1 MNVVR
6 KIDDLAIA
14 GQITLEQLQQIADE
28 RFKSQKFLFY
38 TLSGEYQTLILKN
51 ITIENAK

>member
-1 MNVVR
+1 MNIVR

-14 GQITLEQLQQIADE
+14 GQMTLEQLQQIADDHY
-28 RFKSQKFLFY
+28 KPQKFLIY

-51 ITIENAK
+51 VTI

>member
-14 GQITLEQLQQIADE
+14 GQITPEQLQQIADD
-28 RFKSQKFLFY
+28 RYKSQKLLIY
-38 TLSGEYQTLILKN
+38 TLPSEYQSLI
-51 ITIENAK
+51 